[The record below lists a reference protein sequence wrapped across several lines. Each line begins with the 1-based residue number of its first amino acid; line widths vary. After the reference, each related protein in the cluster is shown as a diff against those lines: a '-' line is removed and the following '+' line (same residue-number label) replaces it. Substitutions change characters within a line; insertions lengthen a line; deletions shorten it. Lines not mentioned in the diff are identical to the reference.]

1 MAIAERPDASTADSL
16 PMLLSLCAKYMP
28 PADLDLIRR
37 AYAVA
42 EAAHAGAVRKS
53 GEPFIEHP
61 LAVARILASLAI
73 DAPGIAAALLHDTVE
88 DTTLTLD
95 EVEDAFG
102 VDIASI
108 VDGVT
113 KFTAVESLEE
123 KNAATQAGAS
133 IQSFD
138 AHAQRKA
145 RQHSETVRKLF
156 LAMSHDP
163 RVVLLKI
170 ADRLHNLRTLASMS
184 PVQRETKARETLDIY
199 APLAGRIGLYLIKS
213 ELEDLAFSY
222 LEPEAFARMQERL
235 HDETMKRSD
244 WAQRMSTWMQ
254 RELAARGLNVS
265 VNWRVKRPYRAYRES
280 EEQGMDISLLHDLIA
295 FRVLVNTKD
304 QCYQAL
310 GIIHHLWHPHS
321 ERIRDYIATPKANG
335 YQSFH
340 TAVFALD
347 GRLAQIHIRTHQM
360 HRAAQHGVATYW
372 LERAAQRAAQIEAP
386 ERGQAEATPV
396 RVEEVFGWVN
406 QLAAWHREL
415 ELSAT
420 DFLETVQGDLLDEQV
435 FIFTPKGELR
445 ELPVGSTVLDLAYQ
459 IHTEIGDHTTG
470 AYVQTNAPQGLLA
483 ARDVPVEY
491 VLHSGDVVRVKTA
504 PDAWPRG
511 EWIDFART
519 HYARERIAR
528 TLRQLRRG
536 SKATGQLTPRDEMD
550 EPTAESE
557 PEMFGPVLHPS
568 GKPAKITLGRCC
580 FPCPGDTIVGVA
592 HRGQEVTVHRTCC
605 TTLQSVL
612 ARRRATGAAYPE
624 PLRVGWQEIQPI
636 TYRAYL
642 LIEGQDHTGL
652 MHEISRC
659 AARMGLNVSGS
670 MALTHQAW
678 YKAAIMLTIDVP
690 PHMRLEYILRR
701 LHVLPGILQVRRDT
715 SKGCGKPRSGNLRRQ
730 YPEKHI

>member
-1 MAIAERPDASTADSL
+1 MAIAERSDASPAGSL
-16 PMLLSLCAKYMP
+16 PALLSLCAKYMP
-28 PADLDLIRR
+28 PTDLDLIRR

-42 EAAHAGAVRKS
+42 DAAHAGVVRKS

-61 LAVARILASLAI
+61 LAVACTLASLAI

-102 VDIASI
+102 ADIAGI

-123 KNAATQAGAS
+123 KNAAAHAGTS

-156 LAMSHDP
+156 LAMSRDP
-163 RVVLLKI
+163 RVVLVKI

-184 PVQRETKARETLDIY
+184 PTQRETKARETLDIY

-222 LEPEAFARMQERL
+222 MEPEAFARIVERL
-235 HDETMKRSD
+235 RDETMKRSD
-244 WAQRMSTWMQ
+244 WARRMCTWME
-254 RELAARGLNVS
+254 RELAARGLHVS
-265 VNWRVKRPYRAYRES
+265 VNWRVKRPYRAYREA
-280 EEQGMDISLLHDLIA
+280 EEHGMDISLLHDLIA
-295 FRVLVNTKD
+295 FRVLVHTKD

-360 HRAAQHGVATYW
+360 HRAAQHGVATFW
-372 LERAAQRAAQIEAP
+372 LERAAQRVAHIS
-386 ERGQAEATPV
+386 EREQEQTDAT
-396 RVEEVFGWVN
+396 RAGVEEVFGWVN
-406 QLAAWHREL
+406 QLASWHSEL
-415 ELSAT
+415 GLSAS

-445 ELPVGSTVLDLAYQ
+445 ELPLGSTVLDLAYQ
-459 IHTEIGDHTTG
+459 IHTEIGDHAIG
-470 AYVQTNAPQGLLA
+470 AYVQTNTLQGLLA

-491 VLHSGDVVRVKTA
+491 VLQSGDVVRVKTA
-504 PDAWPRG
+504 PDAWPQA
-511 EWIDFART
+511 EWMDFART

-528 TLRQLRRG
+528 TLRQLQRG
-536 SKATGQLTPRDEMD
+536 SKATGQLTPRDEVD

-568 GKPAKITLGRCC
+568 GERAKISLGRCC

-592 HRGQEVTVHRTCC
+592 HRGQDVTVHRTCC

-612 ARRRATGAAYPE
+612 ARRRATGAMYAE
-624 PLRVGWQEIQPI
+624 PLIIRWQEIQPI

-642 LIEGQDHTGL
+642 LIEGQDHRGL
-652 MHEISRC
+652 MHEISLC

-670 MALTHQAW
+670 MALTNQAR
-678 YKAAIMLTIDVP
+678 YRAAVMITIDVP

-701 LHVLPGILQVRRDT
+701 LHGLPGVLQVRRDT
-715 SKGCGKPRSGNLRRQ
+715 SKGCVKPHSGNHRGQ
-730 YPEKHI
+730 QPEKRI

>member
-1 MAIAERPDASTADSL
+1 MAIAERFDAPSAGSL
-16 PMLLSLCAKYMP
+16 SALLSLCARYMSP
-28 PADLDLIRR
+28 VDLDLIRQ
-37 AYAVA
+37 AYNVA
-42 EAAHAGAVRKS
+42 DVAHAGVVRKS

-61 LAVARILASLAI
+61 LAVARILGGLAI

-88 DTTLTLD
+88 DTTLTLN
-95 EVEDAFG
+95 EVEETFG
-102 VDIASI
+102 PDIAGI

-123 KNAATQAGAS
+123 AAAAHSGAT

-138 AHAQRKA
+138 AGAQRKA

-156 LAMSHDP
+156 LAMNRDP

-170 ADRLHNLRTLASMS
+170 ADRLHNLRTLDSMS
-184 PVQRETKARETLDIY
+184 PSQRETKSRETLDIF

-213 ELEDLAFSY
+213 ELEDLAFSH
-222 LEPEAFARMQERL
+222 LEPEAFSRVQERL
-235 HDETMKRSD
+235 RDETMKRKD
-244 WAQRMSTWMQ
+244 WANRMSMWMR
-254 RELAARGLNVS
+254 RELVARGIDAS
-265 VNWRVKRPYRAYRES
+265 VNWRVKRPYRAYREA
-280 EEQGMDISLLHDLIA
+280 EEHGMDIGLLYDLIA

-310 GIIHHLWHPHS
+310 GAIHHLWHPHS

-372 LERAAQRAAQIEAP
+372 LERAAQHVSRIEAP
-386 ERGQAEATPV
+386 DLALAEAMPV
-396 RVEEVFGWVN
+396 HVEEVFGWVN
-406 QLAAWHREL
+406 QLASWHREL

-435 FIFTPKGELR
+435 FVFTPKGELR
-445 ELPVGSTVLDLAYQ
+445 ELPLGSTVLDLAYQ
-459 IHTEIGDHTTG
+459 IHTEIGDHATG
-470 AYVQTNAPQGLLA
+470 AYVQTNTGQGLLA
-483 ARDVPVEY
+483 ARDVPLEY
-491 VLHSGDVVRVKTA
+491 VLQSGDVVRVITA
-504 PDAWPRG
+504 QDAWPKV
-511 EWIDFART
+511 EWIDFVRT

-536 SKATGQLTPRDEMD
+536 NKATGQLTPRDELD

-557 PEMFGPVLHPS
+557 PEMFAPLLHPS
-568 GKPAKITLGRCC
+568 GKPALITLGRCC

-592 HRGQEVTVHRTCC
+592 HRRQEVTVHRVCC
-605 TTLQSVL
+605 ATLQGVL
-612 ARRRATGAAYPE
+612 ARRRATGAAHAE
-624 PLRVGWQEIQPI
+624 PLRIGWQEIQPI
-636 TYRAYL
+636 TYHAYL
-642 LIEGQDHTGL
+642 LIESQDHTGL

-670 MALTHQAW
+670 MALSNRAR
-678 YKAAIMLTIDVP
+678 YKAAIFLTVDVP
-690 PHMRLEYILRR
+690 PHIRLEYVLRR
-701 LHVLPGILQVRRDT
+701 LHGLPGILHVQRDT
-715 SKGCGKPRSGNLRRQ
+715 SKGCVGARASNSQREHTGKHL
-730 YPEKHI
+730 

>member
-1 MAIAERPDASTADSL
+1 MAIAEHSDAPPVDSL
-16 PMLLSLCAKYMP
+16 PGLLSLCAKYMP
-28 PADLDLIRR
+28 LVDLDLIRR

-42 EAAHAGAVRKS
+42 NAAHAGAVRKS

-61 LAVARILASLAI
+61 LAVARILASLAM

-88 DTTLTLD
+88 DTSLTLD
-95 EVEDAFG
+95 EVEEAFG
-102 VDIASI
+102 SDIAGI

-123 KNAATQAGAS
+123 TSAAAYEGTS

-138 AHAQRKA
+138 AHALRKA

-156 LAMSHDP
+156 LAMSRDP

-170 ADRLHNLRTLASMS
+170 ADRLHNLRTLDSMS
-184 PVQRETKARETLDIY
+184 PAQRETKSRETLDIY

-222 LEPEAFARMQERL
+222 LEPDAFARIQERL
-235 HDETMKRSD
+235 RDEMMKRKD
-244 WAQRMSTWMQ
+244 WARRMCTWME
-254 RELAARGLNVS
+254 RELAARGLNAA
-265 VNWRVKRPYRAYRES
+265 VNWRVKRPYRAYREA
-280 EEQGMDISLLHDLIA
+280 EEQGMDVGLLHDLIA

-304 QCYQAL
+304 QCYRAL
-310 GIIHHLWHPHS
+310 GVIHHLWHPHS

-372 LERAAQRAAQIEAP
+372 LERAAQGVAHIEAP
-386 ERGQAEATPV
+386 DYGLAEAAPV
-396 RVEEVFGWVN
+396 GVEEVFGWVN
-406 QLAAWHREL
+406 QLASWHREL

-445 ELPVGSTVLDLAYQ
+445 ELPLGSTVLDLAYQ
-459 IHTEIGDHTTG
+459 IHTEIGDHATG
-470 AYVQTNAPQGLLA
+470 AYVQTNTLQGLLA

-491 VLHSGDVVRVKTA
+491 VLQSGDVVRVTTA
-504 PDAWPRG
+504 PDAWPKP
-511 EWIDFART
+511 EWSDFART
-519 HYARERIAR
+519 HYARARIGR

-536 SKATGQLTPRDEMD
+536 SKATGQLTPRDELE

-557 PEMFGPVLHPS
+557 PETFGPVLHPS
-568 GKPAKITLGRCC
+568 GKPAKVTLGRCC

-592 HRGQEVTVHRTCC
+592 QRGQEVTIHRTCC
-605 TTLQSVL
+605 VTLQGVL
-612 ARRRATGAAYPE
+612 ARRRATGAAYAE
-624 PLRVGWQEIQPI
+624 PLQIRWQEIQPI

-642 LIEGQDHTGL
+642 VIEGQDHRGL

-670 MALTHQAW
+670 RALANQAR
-678 YKAAIMLTIDVP
+678 YRAAISLTIDVP

-701 LHVLPGILQVRRDT
+701 LHGLPGILRVQRDT
-715 SKGCGKPRSGNLRRQ
+715 SKGCV
-730 YPEKHI
+730 KHRTDNHRGQ

>member
-1 MAIAERPDASTADSL
+1 MAIAERSDAPPVDSL
-16 PMLLSLCAKYMP
+16 PVLLSLCAKYMP

-42 EAAHAGAVRKS
+42 DAAHAGATRKS

-88 DTTLTLD
+88 DTSLTLD

-102 VDIASI
+102 SDIAGI

-123 KNAATQAGAS
+123 KSTAAHEGAS

-156 LAMSHDP
+156 LAMSRDP

-170 ADRLHNLRTLASMS
+170 ADRLHNLRTLDSMS
-184 PVQRETKARETLDIY
+184 PAQRETKSRETLDIY

-222 LEPEAFARMQERL
+222 LEPEAFERIQERL
-235 HDETMKRSD
+235 RDEAMKRSD
-244 WAQRMSTWMQ
+244 WAQRMGAWME
-254 RELAARGLNVS
+254 RELAARGLNAV
-265 VNWRVKRPYRAYRES
+265 VNWRVKRPYRAYREA
-280 EEQGMDISLLHDLIA
+280 EEHGMDVGLLHDLIA

-310 GIIHHLWHPHS
+310 GILHHLWHPHS

-340 TAVFALD
+340 TAVFGLD

-372 LERAAQRAAQIEAP
+372 LERAAQRVSHIEAP
-386 ERGQAEATPV
+386 DHGLAEATPV
-396 RVEEVFGWVN
+396 GVEEVFGWVN
-406 QLAAWHREL
+406 QLASWHREL

-420 DFLETVQGDLLDEQV
+420 DFLETVQGELLDEQV

-445 ELPVGSTVLDLAYQ
+445 ELPLGSTVLDLAYQ
-459 IHTEIGDHTTG
+459 IHTEIGDHATG
-470 AYVQTNAPQGLLA
+470 AYVQTNTLQGLLA

-491 VLHSGDVVRVKTA
+491 VLQSGDVVRITTA
-504 PDAWPRG
+504 PDVWPTP

-536 SKATGQLTPRDEMD
+536 SKATGQLTPRDEQD

-557 PEMFGPVLHPS
+557 PETFGPVLHPS

-592 HRGQEVTVHRTCC
+592 HRGQEVTIHRTCC
-605 TTLQSVL
+605 ATLQGVL
-612 ARRRATGAAYPE
+612 ARRQAIGAAYAE

-670 MALTHQAW
+670 MALANQVR
-678 YKAAIMLTIDVP
+678 YRAAISLTIDVP

-701 LHVLPGILQVRRDT
+701 LHGLPGILQVRRDT
-715 SKGCGKPRSGNLRRQ
+715 SKGCVKQRSGNHRGQ
-730 YPEKHI
+730 EQEKRI